1 MAARQVRPRIGV
13 TGPDKGGLMAWWF
26 TAWALRRVGAQPVHI
41 TPSSPLDPSTLDGL
55 VVGGGADVT
64 EPLGSPPTPKAPPP
78 SRVRWPRRLFDLLL
92 SPLFLLFRLL
102 AAKRRHG
109 KDAARDALELSL
121 LAYAETRD
129 MPVLGICRGA
139 QLMNLAAGGTLMHD
153 LDTLYEERPQL
164 YTVLPRREVEVSA
177 DSRLRGVVGRSRM
190 LVNSLHMHAVK
201 EPGKNIRVVAREP
214 SGVPQAIEHTERPFW
229 LGVQWHPEYL
239 PQQEPHHNIF
249 RALGAAAERAKVG
262 HGQTTASAAR
272 RDASL
277 VSGA

>member
-1 MAARQVRPRIGV
+1 MVARRATPRIGV

-26 TAWALRRVGAQPVHI
+26 TAWALRRVGARPVHI
-41 TPSSPLDPSTLDGL
+41 TPRSPLDPSTLDGL

-64 EPLGSPPTPKAPPP
+64 EPLGSVLTDPAPPT
-78 SRVRWPRRLFDLLL
+78 SRVRWPRRVFDLLL

-102 AAKRRHG
+102 FARRRHG

-139 QLMNLAAGGTLMHD
+139 QLMNVAAGGTLMRD
-153 LDTLYEERPQL
+153 LDTLYDERPQL
-164 YTVLPRREVEVSA
+164 YTVLPRREVLVSA
-177 DSRLRGVVGRSRM
+177 DSRLRDVVGRSHM

-214 SGVPQAIEHTERPFW
+214 SGVPQAIEHMERPFW

-239 PQQEPHHNIF
+239 PQQQPHQNIF
-249 RALGAAAERAKVG
+249 RALGDAAERAKVG
-262 HGQTTASAAR
+262 ETRAMSSAAR
-272 RDASL
+272 REAGL